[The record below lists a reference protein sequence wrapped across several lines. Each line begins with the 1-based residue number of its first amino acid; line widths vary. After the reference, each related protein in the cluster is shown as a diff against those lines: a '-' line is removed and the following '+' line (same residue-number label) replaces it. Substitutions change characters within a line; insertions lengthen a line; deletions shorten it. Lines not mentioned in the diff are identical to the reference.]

1 MFPTQ
6 LCSSFFV
13 IIYRTHSILN
23 KRIAILLLL
32 LLPAMLAA
40 QKAKPKNDSNYDE
53 RLLHFGF
60 SMGANTM
67 DFNLKMQSESG
78 FTAEVVSLKPGLN
91 IQIVTD
97 YRPST
102 YLDIRFLPGVSFGQ
116 RDINF
121 YKAGV
126 LWRETQVLESS
137 FLEFP
142 LLLKAKGMRLN
153 NSRPYLIGGLNFR
166 YDLAGKKEYDDT
178 RNVYMRLKRADFYY
192 EAGAGIDFYLPYFKL
207 TIEAKMSNGL
217 FDVLVHEPDE
227 RYPEYVNSIKSLRSQ
242 IWVLSFHFE

>member
-1 MFPTQ
+1 VHRKITI
-6 LCSSFFV
+6 LFF
-13 IIYRTHSILN
+13 
-23 KRIAILLLL
+23 LLIPVLL
-32 LLPAMLAA
+32 TA

-60 SMGANTM
+60 SMGMNAM
-67 DFNLKMQSESG
+67 DFRTVMDPESRLR
-78 FTAEVVSLKPGLN
+78 AEVMAVKPGIN

-97 YRPST
+97 FRPAT

-116 RDINF
+116 RNINF
-121 YKAGV
+121 YDSTGT
-126 LWRETQVLESS
+126 LWGEPQVLESS

-166 YDLAGKKEYDDT
+166 YDLAGKKEYDDE
-178 RNVYMRLKRADFYY
+178 RPVYLRLKRADLYY
-192 EAGAGIDFYLPYFKL
+192 EVGAGIDFYLPYFKL

-217 FDVLVHEPDE
+217 RDVLVHEPAPG
-227 RYPEYVNSIKSLRSQ
+227 YPDYANSISSLRSQ
-242 IWVLSFHFE
+242 IWILSFHFE

>member
-1 MFPTQ
+1 VHRKITI
-6 LCSSFFV
+6 LFF
-13 IIYRTHSILN
+13 IL
-23 KRIAILLLL
+23 IPVLLT
-32 LLPAMLAA
+32 A

-60 SMGANTM
+60 SMGMNAM
-67 DFNLKMQSESG
+67 DFRTVMDPESRLR
-78 FTAEVVSLKPGLN
+78 AEVMAVKPGIN

-97 YRPST
+97 FRPAT

-116 RDINF
+116 RNINF
-121 YKAGV
+121 YDSTGT
-126 LWRETQVLESS
+126 LWGEPQVLESS

-166 YDLAGKKEYDDT
+166 YDLAGKKEYDDE
-178 RNVYMRLKRADFYY
+178 RPVYLRLKRADLYY
-192 EAGAGIDFYLPYFKL
+192 EVGAGIDFYLPYFKL

-217 FDVLVHEPDE
+217 RDVLVHEPAPG
-227 RYPEYVNSIKSLRSQ
+227 YPDYANSISSLRSQ
-242 IWVLSFHFE
+242 MWVLSFHFE

>member
-1 MFPTQ
+1 M
-6 LCSSFFV
+6 
-13 IIYRTHSILN
+13 N
-23 KRIAILLLL
+23 KRTAIFLFLLIPVVLT
-32 LLPAMLAA
+32 A

-67 DFNLKMQSESG
+67 DFNIKMNSES
-78 FTAEVVSLKPGLN
+78 TLQAEVVSLKPGLN

-97 YRPST
+97 YRPAT

-116 RDINF
+116 RNINF
-121 YKAGV
+121 YDSTGT
-126 LWRETQVLESS
+126 LWGETQILESS

-142 LLLKAKGMRLN
+142 LLIKAKGMRLN
-153 NSRPYLIGGLNFR
+153 NSRPYLIGGVNFR
-166 YDLAGKKEYDDT
+166 YDLAGKKEYDDAS
-178 RNVYMRLKRADFYY
+178 NVSMRLKRADFYY
-192 EAGAGIDFYLPYFKL
+192 EVGAGIDFYLPYFKL

-217 FDVLVHEPDE
+217 SDVLVHDPDD
-227 RYPEYVNSIKSLRSQ
+227 RNPEYVNSIQSMRSQ

>member
-1 MFPTQ
+1 MHRKITI
-6 LCSSFFV
+6 LFF
-13 IIYRTHSILN
+13 
-23 KRIAILLLL
+23 LLIPVLL
-32 LLPAMLAA
+32 TA

-60 SMGANTM
+60 SMGMNAM
-67 DFNLKMQSESG
+67 DFRTVMDPESRLR
-78 FTAEVVSLKPGLN
+78 AEVMAVKPGIN

-97 YRPST
+97 FRPAT

-116 RDINF
+116 RNINF
-121 YKAGV
+121 YDSTGT
-126 LWRETQVLESS
+126 LWGEPQVLESS

-166 YDLAGKKEYDDT
+166 YDLAGKKEYDDE
-178 RNVYMRLKRADFYY
+178 RPVYLRLKRADLYY
-192 EAGAGIDFYLPYFKL
+192 EVGAGIDFYLPYFKL

-217 FDVLVHEPDE
+217 RDVLVHEPAPG
-227 RYPEYVNSIKSLRSQ
+227 YPDYANSISSLRSQ

>member
-1 MFPTQ
+1 MIQQIPFKNV
-6 LCSSFFV
+6 L
-13 IIYRTHSILN
+13 IIRIIRKLN
-23 KRIAILLLL
+23 KRIAIFLFL
-32 LLPAMLAA
+32 LLPVVLTA

-60 SMGANTM
+60 SMGTNTM
-67 DFNLKMQSESG
+67 DFNIKMAGESG
-78 FTAEVVSLKPGLN
+78 LTAEVVSLKPGLN

-116 RDINF
+116 RNINF
-121 YKAGV
+121 YQDGV
-126 LWRETQVLESS
+126 PWGETQILESS

-142 LLLKAKGMRLN
+142 LLIKTKGMRLN
-153 NSRPYLIGGLNFR
+153 NSRPYLIGGMNFR
-166 YDLAGKKEYDDT
+166 YDLAGKKEYDDS
-178 RNVYMRLKRADFYY
+178 RPVYMRLKRADFYY
-192 EAGAGIDFYLPYFKL
+192 EVGAGIDFYLPYFKL

-217 FDVLVHEPDE
+217 RDVLVHEPDD
-227 RYPEYVNSIKSLRSQ
+227 RYPEYVSSIQSMRSQ

>member
-1 MFPTQ
+1 
-6 LCSSFFV
+6 V
-13 IIYRTHSILN
+13 N
-23 KRIAILLLL
+23 KRTAIFLFLLIPVVLT
-32 LLPAMLAA
+32 A

-67 DFNLKMQSESG
+67 DFNIKMNSESALQ
-78 FTAEVVSLKPGLN
+78 AEVVSLKPGLN

-97 YRPST
+97 YRPAT

-116 RDINF
+116 RNINF
-121 YKAGV
+121 YDSTGT
-126 LWRETQVLESS
+126 LWGETQILESS

-142 LLLKAKGMRLN
+142 LLIKYKGMRLN
-153 NSRPYLIGGLNFR
+153 NSRPYVIGGVNFR
-166 YDLAGKKEYDDT
+166 YDLAGKKEYDDS
-178 RNVYMRLKRADFYY
+178 RNVSMRLKRADLYY
-192 EAGAGIDFYLPYFKL
+192 EVGAGIDFYLPYFKL

-217 FDVLVHEPDE
+217 FDVLVHDPDD
-227 RYPEYVNSIKSLRSQ
+227 RHPEYVNSIQSMRSQ

>member
-1 MFPTQ
+1 VHRKITI
-6 LCSSFFV
+6 LFF
-13 IIYRTHSILN
+13 
-23 KRIAILLLL
+23 LLIPVLL
-32 LLPAMLAA
+32 TA

-60 SMGANTM
+60 SMGMNAM
-67 DFNLKMQSESG
+67 DFRTVMDPESRLR
-78 FTAEVVSLKPGLN
+78 AEVMAVKPGIN

-97 YRPST
+97 FRPAT

-116 RDINF
+116 RNINF
-121 YKAGV
+121 YDSTGT
-126 LWRETQVLESS
+126 LWGEPQVLESS

-166 YDLAGKKEYDDT
+166 YDLAGKKEYDDE
-178 RNVYMRLKRADFYY
+178 RPVYLRLKRADLYY
-192 EAGAGIDFYLPYFKL
+192 EVGAGIDFYLPYFKL

-217 FDVLVHEPDE
+217 RDVLVHEPAPG
-227 RYPEYVNSIKSLRSQ
+227 YPDYANSISSLRSQ
-242 IWVLSFHFE
+242 MWVLSFHFE